1 MKVKIISSKDAE
13 EVFDKLNIHLQEKLF
28 YKVGI
33 EGLHLNII
41 KAIWKVRS

>member
-13 EVFDKLNIHLQEKLF
+13 KVFDKLNIHLQEKLF

-33 EGLHLNII
+33 ELHLNII
-41 KAIWKVRS
+41 KAIWKVHS